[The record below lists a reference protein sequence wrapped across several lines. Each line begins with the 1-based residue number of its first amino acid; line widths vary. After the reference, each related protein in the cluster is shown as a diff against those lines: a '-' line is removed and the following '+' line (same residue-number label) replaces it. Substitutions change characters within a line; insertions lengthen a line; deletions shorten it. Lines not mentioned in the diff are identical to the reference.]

1 MGISIPCS
9 PGFSCSGSSELESW
23 AWSPVVALPK
33 LHVPQEQDWL
43 GVGDKDL
50 LSCPLHLF
58 PPPYFALA
66 VDSQGFWAW
75 GVG

>member
-1 MGISIPCS
+1 M
-9 PGFSCSGSSELESW
+9 
-23 AWSPVVALPK
+23 ALPK

-58 PPPYFALA
+58 PPPPILPWLL
-66 VDSQGFWAW
+66 DSQGFWAW